1 MKTKPRIAEG
11 RQYEPT
17 GLKRLNHTIE
27 AIGHKD

>member
-1 MKTKPRIAEG
+1 MKTKPRITEG
-11 RQYEPT
+11 WQYEPT